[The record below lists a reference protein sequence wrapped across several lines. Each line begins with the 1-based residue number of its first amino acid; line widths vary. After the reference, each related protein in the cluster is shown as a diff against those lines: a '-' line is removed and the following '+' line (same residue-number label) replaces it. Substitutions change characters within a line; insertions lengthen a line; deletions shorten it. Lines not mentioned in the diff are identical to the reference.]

1 MIDKLV
7 KLWARSVLSLSVK
20 AKRHHR
26 SDEEQLCL
34 KNHIFRSAI
43 KLEPCS
49 VRTDDSLKEYLT
61 AAAGQGL
68 HSTCPHPDVD
78 DMYIL

>member
-7 KLWARSVLSLSVK
+7 KLRVSLSVK

-34 KNHIFRSAI
+34 KNQIFHSAM
-43 KLEPCS
+43 KLEPRS
-49 VRTDDSLKEYLT
+49 VRTVDILKGYLT
-61 AAAGQGL
+61 AAAGLGL

>member
-1 MIDKLV
+1 MKNSCA
-7 KLWARSVLSLSVK
+7 W
-20 AKRHHR
+20 
-26 SDEEQLCL
+26 

-49 VRTDDSLKEYLT
+49 VRTVDSLKEYLT